1 MFKVVAIMFAGMAF
15 GYLLRKFHFMHKL
28 GNATFPIIILLLF
41 LLGIATGANKTII
54 SQSGTIIVQAL
65 VMAMLGI
72 AGSIAGAVLVDKFIL
87 KRRKQ

>member
-1 MFKVVAIMFAGMAF
+1 MAC
-15 GYLLRKFHFMHKL
+15 GYLLRKFSFMHKL

-41 LLGIATGANKTII
+41 LLGISTGANRTII

-72 AGSIAGAVLVDKFIL
+72 AGSIAGAMLVDKFIF
-87 KRRKQ
+87 KRRNQ